1 MNNET
6 EPMFLRFFIAFG
18 PFLLIASRKPSSH
31 RLLIVFTAW
40 WNLAHGSVMA
50 IQTVEAWQHG
60 VHRNFADVVI
70 VLTIGGLLLVLSP
83 KKQKHSQSAV

>member
-1 MNNET
+1 
-6 EPMFLRFFIAFG
+6 
-18 PFLLIASRKPSSH
+18 
-31 RLLIVFTAW
+31 
-40 WNLAHGSVMA
+40 MA

-83 KKQKHSQSAV
+83 KKQEHSQSAV